1 MAKIWRWV
9 AVISALVLV
18 VGLALLGVAY
28 ATGGSVERLMA
39 TTDVFDMTKFAS
51 REQLETYVTQV
62 FQIAGRLFG

>member
-28 ATGGSVERLMA
+28 TTGGNVERLMA
-39 TTDVFDMTKFAS
+39 TTDIFDMTKFAS

-62 FQIAGRLFG
+62 FQVAGRLFG

>member
-39 TTDVFDMTKFAS
+39 TTDIFDMTKFAS

-62 FQIAGRLFG
+62 FQVAGRLFG